1 MVDVDSAM
9 RASAYGGGK
18 RRKKSEGDKQKEK
31 ESRVLEPFDPIAAA
45 KKETA
50 EAYSMWIVIVYGLSV
65 CLFMRYFFMPTLT
78 EPTRALW
85 LLPMLLMVTVPSLH
99 KVMVPSEYY
108 EIYTMGN
115 WFRACFLYFF
125 SFIAL
130 SFILVN
136 PPLGDIAPPTIAG
149 GLDIETNDDVSLL
162 SRWSGG
168 TYYLYTNQSNQDTID
183 IVLGMAVR
191 DNVDAETVVMNA
203 SVWYHQSL
211 RDNLSI
217 VTAVGE
223 LSDAQERFDE
233 VEGNWMRGNHKNT
246 LTKDILGPKV
256 ASRAEDV
263 GLAWDITD
271 MELGVYEVHIILSEI
286 GDPWEQNTWEV
297 VYTIELRHVSEASV

>member
-18 RRKKSEGDKQKEK
+18 RRKKSEDDKEKEK
-31 ESRVLEPFDPIAAA
+31 ESRVLEPFDPAAAA

-108 EIYTMGN
+108 ELFTMGN

-130 SFILVN
+130 SFILTN
-136 PPLGDIAPPTIAG
+136 PPLGDIAAPTISG
-149 GLDIETNDDVSLL
+149 GLDIETNEDVDAAW
-162 SRWSGG
+162 WSNGI
-168 TYYLYTNQSNQDTID
+168 YTIETDNSTID

-191 DNVDAETVVMNA
+191 DNVNAETVVMTA
-203 SVWYHQSL
+203 SVWYRNTTDPYADL
-211 RDNLSI
+211 AYVATVGDLS
-217 VTAVGE
+217 E
-223 LSDAQERFDE
+223 AQARFDE
-233 VEGNWMRGNHKNT
+233 VGGDWTRGDQKNK
-246 LTKDILGPKV
+246 LTNDVLGPKV

-263 GLAWDITD
+263 GLAWEILD
-271 MELGVYEVHIILSEI
+271 MEMGHYEVRISLSEV
-286 GDPWEQNTWEV
+286 GDPWEQNTWDA
-297 VYTIELRHVSEASV
+297 VYSINIVPPGVT